1 MAENVGLRA
10 RVGYALGAERNTL
23 VYGTGGVVW
32 AKMENRFRSSN
43 RANGYTDMSDDTVMG
58 WRAGAGV
65 EQRVHKHLSIG
76 LQYLHTSLK
85 DDGARL
91 RVSRGTQPATNP
103 LILVNAG
110 GTDFKRSHSRFAT
123 DNVSATANFRF

>member
-1 MAENVGLRA
+1 
-10 RVGYALGAERNTL
+10 
-23 VYGTGGVVW
+23 
-32 AKMENRFRSSN
+32 
-43 RANGYTDMSDDTVMG
+43 MSDDTVMG

-85 DDGARL
+85 DNGARL

-103 LILVNAG
+103 FILVNSS
-110 GTDFKRSHSRFAT
+110 GTDFGAAIRRFAT
-123 DNVSATANFRF
+123 DNLSATANFRF